1 MRLLRNLILLLI
13 VLALLAALA
22 LAFVPAQFAIDRF
35 GDRLGPLKLN
45 EVSGT
50 IWSGQAGQ
58 TLLRNENLG
67 TLRWSLSPIA
77 LLSARADADL
87 DLSGGPYVGRSSVS
101 ITRDRV
107 IRIANLDITMSAR
120 KIEPLLDIPALV
132 FRGEVQVTL
141 NAAEVRG
148 GVPTAL
154 DGRAVWK
161 NAAVAGSAE
170 AQFGDLISDFSS
182 KPGGGFEGT
191 ISDSGGPLQ
200 AQGSYSASL
209 AGYEAV
215 VDLRARDG
223 NPQVLEAL
231 QYIGQPQPDGSSK
244 LEVRGRILD
253 LM

>member
-1 MRLLRNLILLLI
+1 MRLLRNLILLLL
-13 VLALLAALA
+13 VLAILAALV
-22 LAFVPAQFAIDRF
+22 LAFIPAQFAIDRF
-35 GDRLGPLKLN
+35 GDRLGPLKLD

-50 IWSGQAGQ
+50 LWSGQANR
-58 TLLRNENLG
+58 TLLRGENLG
-67 TLRWSLSPIA
+67 ALRWTLSPLG

-87 DLSGGPYVGRSSVS
+87 DLSGGPYVGRAAVS

-107 IRIANLDITMSAR
+107 VRIRNLELTMSAR

-141 NAAEVRG
+141 NSAEVRG
-148 GVPTAL
+148 GVPLAL

-170 AQFGDLISDFSS
+170 AQFGDIISEFAS
-182 KPGGGFEGT
+182 KPTGGFDGT
-191 ISDSGGPLQ
+191 VSDSGGPLQ

-209 AGYEAV
+209 AGYEA
-215 VDLRARDG
+215 DIQLRARDN

-231 QYIGQPQPDGSSK
+231 QYIGKPQPDGSSR
-244 LEVRGRILD
+244 LEIRGRILD